1 MTAYEDAQR
10 IVGMWKNCA
19 PVLSKM
25 SAWMALLHIAAAGPE
40 GIWHSQM
47 KQHLYVVPRNPTLRC
62 WQRAGLIRVD
72 KLPCKRRRLVIED
85 KGLRLLRLKMKAN

>member
-1 MTAYEDAQR
+1 M
-10 IVGMWKNCA
+10 
-19 PVLSKM
+19 
-25 SAWMALLHIAAAGPE
+25 
-40 GIWHSQM
+40 WHSQM
-47 KQHLYVVPRNPTLRC
+47 KQHLHVVPGDPTLRC